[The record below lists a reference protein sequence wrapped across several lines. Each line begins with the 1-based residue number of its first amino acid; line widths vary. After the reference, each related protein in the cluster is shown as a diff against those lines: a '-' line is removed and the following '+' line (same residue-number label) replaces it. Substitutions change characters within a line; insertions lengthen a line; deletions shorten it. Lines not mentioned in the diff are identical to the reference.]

1 MELIHLKENCYY
13 IKYKSMVC
21 YIIAIGMD
29 NARHKTYVL
38 TWKGLS
44 KVTIFINMVIVF
56 LLVFMNAFFVATE
69 FAMVKVRR
77 SRLETLVAEG
87 TSSAKNTL
95 KVAKNLNSYLS
106 ACQLGI
112 TLASLGLGWIGEPAV
127 ADMLT
132 PIFNLFN
139 LQQSVVHSISFILG
153 FSLIT
158 AFHIVLG
165 ELVPKSL
172 AIISAEKIAMYTAL
186 PLIVFYNVTFPI
198 MWAFNHSTSLVL
210 KAFGVSL
217 VDEHEAAHTDE
228 EIKLLVEES
237 YNHGLID
244 KTELTFIDNIFDFS
258 EKTVKEIM
266 IPRTDMECIYI
277 EDSFDDIIAF
287 TLDEQLT
294 RYPVCKDNKDN
305 VIGFI
310 HIKDLYKQ
318 KIQGTSQKIEDII
331 REIKFVPESLSI
343 GELLKV
349 FKMEKVQMAIII
361 DEYGGTFGLV
371 TIEDILEEIVGE
383 IQDEFDEE
391 ANEII
396 KNEDGTYLVEGKVL
410 IEDAIELLDI
420 EMEVENIDTIGG
432 WIYSELDSY
441 PKVNDKIVYENYE
454 FIVLEC
460 DSKRISKV
468 LIRKVVQE

>member
-1 MELIHLKENCYY
+1 MNI
-13 IKYKSMVC
+13 
-21 YIIAIGMD
+21 
-29 NARHKTYVL
+29 
-38 TWKGLS
+38 
-44 KVTIFINMVIVF
+44 VIVF

-69 FAMVKVRR
+69 FAMVKVRK
-77 SRLETLVAEG
+77 SRIETLVVEG
-87 TSSAKNTL
+87 TSNAKYTL
-95 KVAKNLNSYLS
+95 KVVKDLNSYLS

-127 ADMLT
+127 ADLLT
-132 PIFNLFN
+132 PFFNLFH
-139 LQQSVVHSISFILG
+139 LQESVVYSISFILG
-153 FSLIT
+153 FSIIT
-158 AFHIVLG
+158 GFHIVLG

-172 AIISAEKIAMYTAL
+172 AIISSEQIAMYTAL
-186 PLIVFYNVTFPI
+186 PLIIFFNITFPI

-217 VDEHEAAHTDE
+217 VDDHEIAHTDE

-266 IPRTDMECIYI
+266 IPRTDMDCIYV
-277 EDSFDDIIAF
+277 EDSFEEIVSF
-287 TLDEQLT
+287 TINQQHT

-318 KIQGTSQKIEDII
+318 KIQGNSQNIEDII

-343 GELLKV
+343 SELLKV
-349 FKMEKVQMAIII
+349 FKREKMQMAIII

-371 TIEDILEEIVGE
+371 TVQDILEEIVGE
-383 IQDEFDEE
+383 MQDEFDMEG
-391 ANEII
+391 NEII
-396 KNEDGTYLVEGKVL
+396 KTENGTYHVDGKVL
-410 IEDAIELLDI
+410 IEDVIELLDI
-420 EMEVENIDTIGG
+420 EIEAENIDTIGG
-432 WIYSELDSY
+432 WIYSQLKSY
-441 PKVNDKIVYENYE
+441 PQVNDKIIYEDYE
-454 FIVLEC
+454 FIILKC

-468 LIRKVVQE
+468 LIQKSPQKELE